1 MEGRRSQN
9 KKIKRVWF
17 NGRMIASSA
26 TRHNFADVGGRRTHL
41 NAQRAFGGQAAKNM
55 YYTYILLCIDSK
67 RNRKKFY
74 AGSTGDLRTRLLKH
88 KTKSVDTTKSF
99 DKIELIYYEACR
111 NKTDARKRE
120 LQLKTG
126 FGRGYINKRLA
137 NDLKAGIV

>member
-1 MEGRRSQN
+1 
-9 KKIKRVWF
+9 
-17 NGRMIASSA
+17 
-26 TRHNFADVGGRRTHL
+26 
-41 NAQRAFGGQAAKNM
+41 M

-67 RNRKKFY
+67 RNRKEFY
-74 AGSTGDLRTRLLKH
+74 IGSTGDLRTRLMKH
-88 KTKSVDTTKSF
+88 KTKNVDTTKSF